1 MSKKLCD
8 EYRKESY
15 GTTLPNKQKSFSL
28 PDQSMCI
35 SKKDGIYF
43 QILKINDT
51 LFFAIREVLIKSNIM
66 TFWLADIK

>member
-35 SKKDGIYF
+35 FKKMAYISKLYHKSHWFLYF
-43 QILKINDT
+43 PIIWNT
-51 LFFAIREVLIKSNIM
+51 IAIEIKGKNIS
-66 TFWLADIK
+66 K

>member
-15 GTTLPNKQKSFSL
+15 GTTLPNKQKSFPL

-35 SKKDGIYF
+35 LEKYGLYYKDIAINPSTSYIHRYTF
-43 QILKINDT
+43 QIEYLLVI
-51 LFFAIREVLIKSNIM
+51 S
-66 TFWLADIK
+66 

>member
-35 SKKDGIYF
+35 LKKYGLYYKDI
-43 QILKINDT
+43 KINHST
-51 LFFAIREVLIKSNIM
+51 PYIHR
-66 TFWLADIK
+66 

>member
-35 SKKDGIYF
+35 SKKDGIYL

-51 LFFAIREVLIKSNIM
+51 LHGFSWNFSQI
-66 TFWLADIK
+66 T

>member
-15 GTTLPNKQKSFSL
+15 GATLPDKQKSFSL

-35 SKKDGIYF
+35 LKEYGLYYKDI
-43 QILKINDT
+43 KINHST
-51 LFFAIREVLIKSNIM
+51 PYIHR
-66 TFWLADIK
+66 

>member
-15 GTTLPNKQKSFSL
+15 GTTLPNKQKSFL

-35 SKKDGIYF
+35 SKKKI
-43 QILKINDT
+43 ILKDSKSV
-51 LFFAIREVLIKSNIM
+51 FDLILKLIITKICKIS
-66 TFWLADIK
+66 K

>member
-43 QILKINDT
+43 
-51 LFFAIREVLIKSNIM
+51 
-66 TFWLADIK
+66 